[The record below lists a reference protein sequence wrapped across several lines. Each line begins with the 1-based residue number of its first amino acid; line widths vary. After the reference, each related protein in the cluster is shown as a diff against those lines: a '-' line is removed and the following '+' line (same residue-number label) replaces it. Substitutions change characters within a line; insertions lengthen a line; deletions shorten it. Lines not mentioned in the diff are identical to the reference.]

1 MHISKQNKPAGEGYV
16 LSPAI
21 GVLEKTRLWSQERDQ
36 WLLRVGRGRR
46 DKWGGGLRA
55 ILGSET
61 TLSEAV
67 TSILKHV
74 FKPQN
79 FQPRE

>member
-1 MHISKQNKPAGEGYV
+1 M
-16 LSPAI
+16 
-21 GVLEKTRLWSQERDQ
+21 
-36 WLLRVGRGRR
+36 
-46 DKWGGGLRA
+46 GGGLRA